1 VTGAAAVT
9 GTAAVLDGVRVALD
23 QAAGH
28 VDDLCGAV
36 TAALGVLPADVADD
50 AGAHVADLR
59 QAFTGVV
66 AELGGMLATAGDP
79 DALRAAGAAWT
90 DDVGAPVSRL
100 VGVPSDGLLETD
112 DRWTGAAADAY
123 RATLPAQQAALAA
136 IVATCQEVDATLGD
150 LAAAITNFW
159 IAIGTACLG
168 LVLALAGALGFAAT
182 VVGAPAAA
190 GIALAG
196 VGALVAA
203 GSSAL
208 SSLGDITTAAT
219 ARAAALDRRLADS
232 SAFPL
237 GAWPRSTRSI
247 STRAVDWRPR

>member
-1 VTGAAAVT
+1 
-9 GTAAVLDGVRVALD
+9 
-23 QAAGH
+23 
-28 VDDLCGAV
+28 
-36 TAALGVLPADVADD
+36 
-50 AGAHVADLR
+50 
-59 QAFTGVV
+59 VV
-66 AELGGMLATAGDP
+66 AQLGGMLTAAGDP
-79 DALRAAGAAWT
+79 EALRAAGAGWI

-100 VGVPSDGLLETD
+100 VGAASDDVLETD

-123 RATLPAQQAALAA
+123 RATLPAQQKALAA
-136 IVATCQEVDATLGD
+136 IVATCLEVDATLGD
-150 LAAAITNFW
+150 LAAAITEFW

-168 LVLALAGALGFAAT
+168 LVLALAGALGTAAT

-219 ARAAALDRRLADS
+219 ARGAALDRRLADS

-237 GAWPRSTRSI
+237 GAWPRSTHGI
-247 STRAVDWRPR
+247 STQARDWQPR

>member
-1 VTGAAAVT
+1 MKDVT
-9 GTAAVLDGVRVALD
+9 GTAALLDGVRTALD
-23 QAAGH
+23 DAAGH
-28 VDDLCGAV
+28 VDGICGAV
-36 TAALGVLPADVADD
+36 GAALDGLPAGLALD
-50 AGAHVADLR
+50 ARAQVADLR

-66 AELGGMLATAGDP
+66 AQLGGMLTTAGDP
-79 DALRAAGAAWT
+79 EALRAAGAGWIDDIGGPVSLLVGAAS
-90 DDVGAPVSRL
+90 DDV
-100 VGVPSDGLLETD
+100 LETD

-136 IVATCQEVDATLGD
+136 IVATCLEVDAALGD
-150 LAAAITNFW
+150 LAAAITEFW

-168 LVLALAGALGFAAT
+168 LVLALAGALGSAAT

-208 SSLGDITTAAT
+208 SSLGDITTAAR
-219 ARAAALDRRLADS
+219 ARSAALDRRLADS

-237 GAWPRSTRSI
+237 GAWPRSTHGI
-247 STRAVDWRPR
+247 STQARDWQPR